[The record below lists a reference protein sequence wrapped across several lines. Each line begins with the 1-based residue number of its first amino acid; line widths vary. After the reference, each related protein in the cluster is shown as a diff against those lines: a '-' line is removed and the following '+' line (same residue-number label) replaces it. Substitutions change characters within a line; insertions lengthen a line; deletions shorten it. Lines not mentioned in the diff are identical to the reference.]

1 MSARFTAEIDR
12 FATSE
17 GEIQWNRKEIS
28 TAETNE
34 HADMKKINSNYLW
47 IFTIASE
54 PIKPEFSHIN
64 FQFPEHVMFVLKT
77 FYPLLSAIAKFK
89 VLLP

>member
-1 MSARFTAEIDR
+1 MGR
-12 FATSE
+12 FAMIE

-28 TAETNE
+28 AAEANAY
-34 HADMKKINSNYLW
+34 ADMKKINSDYLW

-54 PIKPEFSHIN
+54 PMKPEFSHIN
-64 FQFPEHVMFVLKT
+64 FQFLDHIMFVLKT
-77 FYPLLSAIAKFK
+77 FSPVLSAIAKSK